1 MAAVLVAAG
10 AGYLVA
16 HHGIRAAGSPAPGVA
31 PVAAAQF
38 VYTART
44 ADDAAIILP
53 GVVQDNLHQAGLDH
67 QSIELTRVGDTG
79 NVSTSYVD
87 MTPRTGNS
95 STAPVLKVG
104 GRISQAISD
113 KISGIETTINSPAEG
128 GGQALYA
135 GLTRADFTGAPVTII
150 STGLDVANPDNF
162 RSLQWSVPAQEVVAA
177 VKKAGALPAL
187 HGPVTFVLVPTAGP
201 QPQLGQ
207 AQKDYLKAVWTALL
221 KAAGATSVTFIEATA
236 TTASFAAPSALPVPV
251 PGFPATPIPQ
261 VPSGNSVT
269 CTVPDSYF
277 IFGTAELVGPAQT
290 VQDLAP
296 CISTA
301 LAAHATFALDGW
313 ASYEGP
319 LNADGQPEF
328 NYPVNQK
335 LSKERVQAIASLL
348 VNDLSVPKSAITRMT
363 WHGNLDLPHP
373 SDPGSSANRIVIITY
388 TAK

>member
-1 MAAVLVAAG
+1 
-10 AGYLVA
+10 
-16 HHGIRAAGSPAPGVA
+16 
-31 PVAAAQF
+31 
-38 VYTART
+38 
-44 ADDAAIILP
+44 
-53 GVVQDNLHQAGLDH
+53 
-67 QSIELTRVGDTG
+67 
-79 NVSTSYVD
+79 
-87 MTPRTGNS
+87 
-95 STAPVLKVG
+95 
-104 GRISQAISD
+104 
-113 KISGIETTINSPAEG
+113 
-128 GGQALYA
+128 
-135 GLTRADFTGAPVTII
+135 
-150 STGLDVANPDNF
+150 
-162 RSLQWSVPAQEVVAA
+162 
-177 VKKAGALPAL
+177 
-187 HGPVTFVLVPTAGP
+187 
-201 QPQLGQ
+201 
-207 AQKDYLKAVWTALL
+207 LL